1 MIKRWLLAL
10 VVTLVP
16 LTAAPMAAAQAPTTA
31 PAPASSRVSVS
42 PDVSELPG
50 GSQLQQM
57 VNATAAFALIV
68 WVGAVVGGA
77 VVWAFGSAQANYQQI
92 GGGKRT
98 VVLAV
103 IGSVIVGGAAALVN
117 FFTALGGQIR

>member
-1 MIKRWLLAL
+1 VIKKWVLAVAAML
-10 VVTLVP
+10 AP
-16 LTAAPMAAAQAPTTA
+16 LSAAPMAAAQTSE
-31 PAPASSRVSVS
+31 PAPGRVTVA
-42 PDVSELPG
+42 PDVTALPG
-50 GSQLQQM
+50 GTQLQQL
-57 VNATAAFALIV
+57 VNGAAAFALIV
-68 WVGAVVGGA
+68 LVGAVVVGA

-98 VVLAV
+98 VVLGV

>member
-1 MIKRWLLAL
+1 MIKRWVLA
-10 VVTLVP
+10 VVLTLAP
-16 LTAAPMAAAQAPTTA
+16 LTAAPMASAQAPTT
-31 PAPASSRVSVS
+31 APASSRVSVS
-42 PDVSELPG
+42 PDVTALPG

-57 VNATAAFALIV
+57 VNGTAAFALIV
-68 WVGAVVGGA
+68 LVGAVVVGA

-103 IGSVIVGGAAALVN
+103 MGSVIVGGAAALVN